1 MALRAHNKVNS
12 HISNKLTRSE
22 SLSKQI
28 RRYPTLDCKLD
39 SVLLYLFHFRYL
51 WNILYLFQELKN

>member
-28 RRYPTLDCKLD
+28 RRYPTLDRKLD
-39 SVLLYLFHFRYL
+39 SVLLIYFISDIFG
-51 WNILYLFQELKN
+51 ISCICFKS